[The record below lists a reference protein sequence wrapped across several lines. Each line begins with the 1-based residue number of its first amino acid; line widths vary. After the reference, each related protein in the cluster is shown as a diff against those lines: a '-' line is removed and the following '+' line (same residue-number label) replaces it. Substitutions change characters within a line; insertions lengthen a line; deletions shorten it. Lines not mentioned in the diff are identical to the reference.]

1 MKAEEFLNQHLTISH
16 FYDDITD
23 QMVVPSSQLEQ
34 AMVDFAKMHVEQAL
48 KEASKTNR
56 IDLYVRPD
64 VKGSKYKKIESGES
78 YDLLGTRQ
86 MWKINKDSILNAYPL
101 TNIK

>member
-34 AMVDFAKMHVEQAL
+34 AMVDFAKIHVTQA
-48 KEASKTNR
+48 
-56 IDLYVRPD
+56 
-64 VKGSKYKKIESGES
+64 
-78 YDLLGTRQ
+78 
-86 MWKINKDSILNAYPL
+86 
-101 TNIK
+101 

>member
-1 MKAEEFLNQHLTISH
+1 MTAEEFLNQHLTISH

-34 AMVDFAKMHVEQAL
+34 AMVDFAKMHVVQAL
-48 KEASKTNR
+48 KKASKKSKNKEGF
-56 IDLYVRPD
+56 IVD
-64 VKGSKYKKIESGES
+64 VK
-78 YDLLGTRQ
+78 LT
-86 MWKINKDSILNAYPL
+86 NSILNAYPL